1 MAYDPKSFLDQAL
14 KTGFESIYSQ
24 PSSLETGEA
33 PQYQGDVATF
43 GNVQVRPLYDPV
55 YEGTGDAAYQVGTT
69 PTGHM
74 VSKPLTGQY
83 EGYFLNHLYDNEGN
97 FTGTSI
103 SEPDNDKYG
112 LKSLAQ
118 MGLMAASFG
127 GLGPAASAA
136 ANAYRGVQAL
146 KSGDVL
152 SAAASILPG
161 AGYIPGVGKELA
173 DTLKTVGGYAKT
185 GSAIQKAIENKDIFG
200 ALGAVSDIPGVPK
213 VPGEITDILK
223 GVGQAN
229 RVREA
234 IRNEDPYAIFKE
246 LVGASKTGVPF
257 SKLADVTGEDAIE
270 GFFDPGGEG
279 YVDPNAGN
287 LPDWALDP
295 YKDTTATSFTPGSDD
310 VYEDIESLLARY
322 ENQGFT
328 DQPSGAIDQTLE
340 ITGRRDD
347 LNIDPWLQPFVD
359 PERRVNVSED
369 QPAQIEITGK
379 REGTIIPDWDI
390 LPDAITAPR
399 SIRDVGNVTKVSPDE
414 KLEGT
419 EVKEPDL
426 VTGLTPAKVDT
437 TKTDTK
443 TTTKTDTKTDT
454 KPATP
459 GSGMDLSALFA
470 LLGAMG
476 GQGQDRQ
483 APAQANV
490 ARGTPESPFGLMY
503 NLRG

>member
-14 KTGFESIYSQ
+14 KTGFQSVYSQ
-24 PSSLETGEA
+24 PASAETGEA

-43 GNVQVRPLYDPV
+43 GNVQVRPLMELVGQSEQDI
-55 YEGTGDAAYQVGTT
+55 GTSV

-74 VSKPLTGQY
+74 VSVPLTGEY
-83 EGYFLNHLYDNEGN
+83 EGYFRNDIYDNDGN
-97 FTGTSI
+97 FVKTTV
-103 SEPDNDKYG
+103 SEPDTDKYG
-112 LKSLAQ
+112 LKGLAQ
-118 MGLMAASFG
+118 LGLTAASLGGFG
-127 GLGPAASAA
+127 PVASTLAKGIGAIQSKNPLALLSAA
-136 ANAYRGVQAL
+136 TGLPGVDKILPTMPSAVSDVLKYAGQAKDVSQAL
-146 KSGDVL
+146 KGDP
-152 SAAASILPG
+152 SAIFRTIVG
-161 AGYIPGVGKELA
+161 AGKAGVL
-173 DTLKTVGGYAKT
+173 
-185 GSAIQKAIENKDIFG
+185 
-200 ALGAVSDIPGVPK
+200 P
-213 VPGEITDILK
+213 K
-223 GVGQAN
+223 GV
-229 RVREA
+229 
-234 IRNEDPYAIFKE
+234 
-246 LVGASKTGVPF
+246 TGDIDL
-257 SKLADVTGEDAIE
+257 SGNDAIP

-328 DQPSGAIDQTLE
+328 DQPSGATDQTLE

-359 PERRVNVSED
+359 PERRVSVSED

-419 EVKEPDL
+419 EIKEPDL

-483 APAQANV
+483 TPAQVNV
-490 ARGTPESPFGLMY
+490 ARGTPESPYGLMY
-503 NLRG
+503 DLRG

>member
-1 MAYDPKSFLDQAL
+1 MAYDPKSYLDQAL
-14 KTGFESIYSQ
+14 KTGFQSVYSQ
-24 PSSLETGEA
+24 PSSAETGEA

-112 LKSLAQ
+112 LKGLAQ

-127 GLGPAASAA
+127 GLGPIASAA
-136 ANAYRGVQAL
+136 ANAYKGVQAL

-161 AGYIPGVGKELA
+161 VGYIPGVGKELA

-246 LVGASKTGVPF
+246 IVGASKTGVPF
-257 SKLADVTGEDAIE
+257 SKLADVTGKDAIE

-295 YKDTTATSFTPGSDD
+295 YKTETKPGEYYAGLDKIIDEWDEADIIPDTYDTTPKTSMSPQEMARFLEANIDDPGTIDTLMQDYFPELYRQSIDVTGTLPKKDFTPEDLLPGTGRSTSDQYTEVPDRTPGSPTDTTPGTVLLDD
-310 VYEDIESLLARY
+310 DRTVATTP
-322 ENQGFT
+322 GT
-328 DQPSGAIDQTLE
+328 D
-340 ITGRRDD
+340 
-347 LNIDPWLQPFVD
+347 
-359 PERRVNVSED
+359 
-369 QPAQIEITGK
+369 K
-379 REGTIIPDWDI
+379 
-390 LPDAITAPR
+390 
-399 SIRDVGNVTKVSPDE
+399 
-414 KLEGT
+414 
-419 EVKEPDL
+419 
-426 VTGLTPAKVDT
+426 T
-437 TKTDTK
+437 TKTDT
-443 TTTKTDTKTDT
+443 TTTTKTDT

-459 GSGMDLSALFA
+459 KSGMDLSALFA

-483 APAQANV
+483 TPAQVNV

-503 NLRG
+503 DLRG

>member
-14 KTGFESIYSQ
+14 KTGFQAVYSQ
-24 PSSLETGEA
+24 PASAETGEA

-43 GNVQVRPLYDPV
+43 GNVQVRPLMELVGQSGQDI
-55 YEGTGDAAYQVGTT
+55 GTSV

-74 VSKPLTGQY
+74 VSVPLTGEY
-83 EGYFLNHLYDNEGN
+83 EGYFRNDIYDNDGN
-97 FTGTSI
+97 FVKTTV
-103 SEPDNDKYG
+103 SEPDTDKYG

-118 MGLMAASFG
+118 LGLTAASLGGFG
-127 GLGPAASAA
+127 PVASTLAKGIGAIQSKNPLALLSAVTGLPGADKILPTMPSAVSDVLKYA
-136 ANAYRGVQAL
+136 GQAKDVSQAL
-146 KSGDVL
+146 KGDP
-152 SAAASILPG
+152 SAIFRTIVG
-161 AGYIPGVGKELA
+161 AGKAGVL
-173 DTLKTVGGYAKT
+173 
-185 GSAIQKAIENKDIFG
+185 
-200 ALGAVSDIPGVPK
+200 P
-213 VPGEITDILK
+213 K
-223 GVGQAN
+223 GV
-229 RVREA
+229 
-234 IRNEDPYAIFKE
+234 
-246 LVGASKTGVPF
+246 TGDIDL
-257 SKLADVTGEDAIE
+257 SGNDAIE

-287 LPDWALDP
+287 LPSWALDP
-295 YKDTTATSFTPGSDD
+295 YKDTTPTSFTLGSDD

-328 DQPSGAIDQTLE
+328 DQPSGTTDQTLE

-359 PERRVNVSED
+359 PERRVNVLED
-369 QPAQIEITGK
+369 QPARVEITGK

-399 SIRDVGNVTKVSPDE
+399 SILDIGTVTKVGPDE

-419 EVKEPDL
+419 EIKEPDL

-443 TTTKTDTKTDT
+443 TTTKTDTK
-454 KPATP
+454 PATP
-459 GSGMDLSALFA
+459 KSGMDLSVLFA
-470 LLGAMG
+470 LLGDMG

-483 APAQANV
+483 TPAQVNV
-490 ARGTPESPFGLMY
+490 ARGTPESPYGLMY
-503 NLRG
+503 DLRG

>member
-1 MAYDPKSFLDQAL
+1 MAYDPKSYLDQAL
-14 KTGFESIYSQ
+14 KTGFQSVYSQ
-24 PSSLETGEA
+24 PSSIDES

-43 GNVQVRPLYDPV
+43 DGIQVRPLSEGI
-55 YEGTGDAAYQVGTT
+55 YEGTGDAQYQ
-69 PTGHM
+69 TGSKQTGYM

-118 MGLMAASFG
+118 LGLMAASFG
-127 GLGPAASAA
+127 GLGPIASAA
-136 ANAYRGVQAL
+136 ANAYKGVQAA
-146 KSGDVL
+146 KSGDIL
-152 SAAASILPG
+152 GAAASILPG
-161 AGYIPGVGKELA
+161 AGYIPGVSKELA

-185 GSAIQKAIENKDIFG
+185 GSALQKAIENKDILG
-200 ALGAVSDIPGVPK
+200 ALGAASDIPGVPK
-213 VPGEITDILK
+213 VPGEITDVLK

-229 RVREA
+229 RIREA
-234 IRNEDPYAIFKE
+234 VRNEDPYAIFRE
-246 LVGASKTGVPF
+246 VVGASKTGVPF

-295 YKDTTATSFTPGSDD
+295 YKDDTTTAAFKLPTDED
-310 VYEDIESLLARY
+310 YEELESILLRYPEQQERAAELKTAMPPQEMAR
-322 ENQGFT
+322 F
-328 DQPSGAIDQTLE
+328 LE
-340 ITGRRDD
+340 A
-347 LNIDPWLQPFVD
+347 NIDD
-359 PERRVNVSED
+359 PGTIDTLMQEYYPELYRQTIAVTAPKATTPSEPIYE
-369 QPAQIEITGK
+369 QPA
-379 REGTIIPDWDI
+379 
-390 LPDAITAPR
+390 
-399 SIRDVGNVTKVSPDE
+399 
-414 KLEGT
+414 
-419 EVKEPDL
+419 
-426 VTGLTPAKVDT
+426 TPAPEPIYEQPPT
-437 TKTDTK
+437 PAPAPSPTPSPAPSPSPAPAP
-443 TTTKTDTKTDT
+443 

-459 GSGMDLSALFA
+459 ATPKSGMDLAALFA

-483 APAQANV
+483 APAQVNV

-503 NLRG
+503 DLRG